1 MAIDGDIRET
11 QRGLQSLKDSWTS
24 LSEVVLQ
31 NHRGLD
37 LVFLKEGGL
46 CAVWEASRHCR
57 PLIADSDL
65 PDNWVAHAW
74 PKPDLVPLLS
84 GPMQI
89 RCLAGGL
96 SDRPASPPVLYI
108 ERTFTAQ
115 GAPEKK
121 RQALIQ

>member
-46 CAVWEASRHCR
+46 CAV
-57 PLIADSDL
+57 
-65 PDNWVAHAW
+65 
-74 PKPDLVPLLS
+74 
-84 GPMQI
+84 
-89 RCLAGGL
+89 
-96 SDRPASPPVLYI
+96 
-108 ERTFTAQ
+108 
-115 GAPEKK
+115 
-121 RQALIQ
+121 